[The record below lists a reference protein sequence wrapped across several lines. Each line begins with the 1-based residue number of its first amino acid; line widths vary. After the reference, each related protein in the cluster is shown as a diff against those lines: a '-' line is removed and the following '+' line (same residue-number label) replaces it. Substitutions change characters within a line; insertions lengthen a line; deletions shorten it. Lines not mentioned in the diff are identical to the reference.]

1 MKQQENV
8 YAYGY
13 ARMPRVIRKGYQ
25 QLTKLQK
32 LLYIYLRDLCGEDGV
47 CYRSLRALSKETDFS
62 VGYLSTNIPVL
73 HNEDLIHASMRKHHG
88 TGWEIWH
95 ISIVDIWEKN
105 AAFIQAEK
113 EKCSQDEQSDLES
126 VHAMNKNVHHMN
138 RIDESV
144 HPVNESVHAM
154 TLNREPNRELDITE
168 NTDREV
174 EGANAPTPAHLIRNE
189 YGELIEVPDDLAE
202 KALASQ
208 RKVLDLP
215 EPNIPTPADL
225 SSEELHEKVDG
236 AIIGV
241 ETVKRITDKHKAVR
255 PANETPYHIA
265 IAAIGNDGDEETKPR
280 LEAVKIGATHA
291 TTDHSPR
298 PGLSSGRARGS
309 AADDRDSVVG
319 RLDEMPGQAVKLQ
332 AVAAGQAPIVTS
344 LPIDNDPSQQS
355 TVSHTPGTPA
365 PLPLAVGVADATSRH
380 GDAGSVQAT
389 SRSLLLSETAQ
400 ADFPP
405 AAGSAAS
412 GATTAQ
418 ASGDHVTPASNI
430 PKRPKLKS
438 DPREVQ
444 GRIDAYRGYAL
455 EEKVE
460 IIRER
465 QAVKT
470 WCNLHDLSDFDLV
483 LHYLTTQDKYWKLE
497 ENKHRIGGVTL
508 AKETPK
514 ALAALERKGKP
525 PGEVTYADNDY
536 SPKAQLWRQEHMARS
551 GK

>member
-1 MKQQENV
+1 MKPENV

-215 EPNIPTPADL
+215 EPNIPTPAHLKEVVDEKI
-225 SSEELHEKVDG
+225 EEVQ
-236 AIIGV
+236 
-241 ETVKRITDKHKAVR
+241 RITDKHKAVQ
-255 PANETPYHIA
+255 ANDTVSHSHSHS
-265 IAAIGNDGDEETKPR
+265 AIGNERVDTPGR
-280 LEAVKIGATHA
+280 LTLPSKDKIGATHA
-291 TTDHSPR
+291 ATNR
-298 PGLSSGRARGS
+298 PGLSGGRSAGS
-309 AADDRDSVVG
+309 AADDRDSV
-319 RLDEMPGQAVKLQ
+319 A
-332 AVAAGQAPIVTS
+332 S
-344 LPIDNDPSQQS
+344 LE
-355 TVSHTPGTPA
+355 HTPGTPT
-365 PLPLAVGVADATSRH
+365 PLPLAVAPPRDRH
-380 GDAGSVQAT
+380 GDATSDQAP
-389 SRSLLLSETAQ
+389 SRSLLPSEPAQ

-405 AAGSAAS
+405 AGSVAS
-412 GATTAQ
+412 GTTTAQ
-418 ASGDHVTPASNI
+418 ASGFTP
-430 PKRPKLKS
+430 PKRPRGKQPVVSLSLMGSEVMQWIGEIRGAK
-438 DPREVQ
+438 PRMTSGNV
-444 GRIDAYRGYAL
+444 RACNAL
-455 EEKVE
+455 AE
-460 IIRER
+460 
-465 QAVKT
+465 
-470 WCNLHDLSDFDLV
+470 CDGMS
-483 LHYLTTQDKYWKLE
+483 
-497 ENKHRIGGVTL
+497 
-508 AKETPK
+508 KE
-514 ALAALERKGKP
+514 ALAAYFASIEAQNREVDLLTAAGETGNDKVGFLSFESNWPKLKKKLKGKP
-525 PGEVTYADNDY
+525 PGEVTYAENDY
-536 SPKAQLWRQEHMARS
+536 SIKAQMWRQEHMARS